1 MRREPEGIEHESTPK
16 SSRPSSALQGGLYDH
31 SQEYDHKKSQE
42 YDPYQSAARQMQD
55 LLFGTSSGKKKHT
68 LEIGLILT
76 RSKLSWFYDYS
87 FFSSGTAKTSG
98 RKGSGD
104 DPIANLR
111 PSTNS
116 AFQKYIPSANI
127 PTTADIMSK
136 LSSSNSSS
144 GSRRTS
150 WERET
155 GNNKVNRTSES
166 NGGSGSNWSAS
177 SGNKPGYGESH
188 GRMAS
193 KVSKFCH
200 SCGNSFPEVDVRFC
214 CECGVKRLGL

>member
-1 MRREPEGIEHESTPK
+1 MSGWIQATIQQK
-16 SSRPSSALQGGLYDH
+16 SIN
-31 SQEYDHKKSQE
+31 
-42 YDPYQSAARQMQD
+42 M
-55 LLFGTSSGKKKHT
+55 TS
-68 LEIGLILT
+68 
-76 RSKLSWFYDYS
+76 SKLSWFYTYS
-87 FFSSGTAKTSG
+87 FFFSGTSKSSG

-104 DPIANLR
+104 DPSANLR

-116 AFQKYIPSANI
+116 AFQKYIPAANI

-155 GNNKVNRTSES
+155 GNNKVNRTGES
-166 NGGSGSNWSAS
+166 NGGSGSNWSGS

-193 KVSKFCH
+193 KVAKFCH
-200 SCGNSFPEVDVRFC
+200 VCGNSFPVVDIRFC

>member
-1 MRREPEGIEHESTPK
+1 MSGWIQAT
-16 SSRPSSALQGGLYDH
+16 
-31 SQEYDHKKSQE
+31 
-42 YDPYQSAARQMQD
+42 MQQNTIIIM
-55 LLFGTSSGKKKHT
+55 TS
-68 LEIGLILT
+68 
-76 RSKLSWFYDYS
+76 SKLSWFYDYS
-87 FFSSGTAKTSG
+87 FSSSGTAKSSG

-104 DPIANLR
+104 DPSANLR

-116 AFQKYIPSANI
+116 AFQKYIPAANI

-155 GNNKVNRTSES
+155 GNNKINSGT
-166 NGGSGSNWSAS
+166 NAGGGSNWSS
-177 SGNKPGYGESH
+177 SNKSGWGESH

-193 KVSKFCH
+193 KVAKFCH
-200 SCGNSFPEVDVRFC
+200 VCGNSFPVVDIRFC

>member
-1 MRREPEGIEHESTPK
+1 MAWGGNQRVSSTRLPQNLPGLPVPYKGVFMITVKSMILISQQPDKCKTSCLEH
-16 SSRPSSALQGGLYDH
+16 LQVKNPFRNRIYLD
-31 SQEYDHKKSQE
+31 QFK
-42 YDPYQSAARQMQD
+42 P
-55 LLFGTSSGKKKHT
+55 F
-68 LEIGLILT
+68 
-76 RSKLSWFYDYS
+76 WFYNYS
-87 FFSSGTAKTSG
+87 FFFSGTAKSSG

-104 DPIANLR
+104 DPNANLR

-116 AFQKYIPSANI
+116 AFQKYIPAANI

-166 NGGSGSNWSAS
+166 NGGSGSNWSGS

-193 KVSKFCH
+193 KVAKFCH
-200 SCGNSFPEVDVRFC
+200 VCGNSFPVVDIRFC

>member
-1 MRREPEGIEHESTPK
+1 MITVKNMITRNPK
-16 SSRPSSALQGGLYDH
+16 SMILISQQPDKCKTSCLEHLQVH
-31 SQEYDHKKSQE
+31 
-42 YDPYQSAARQMQD
+42 
-55 LLFGTSSGKKKHT
+55 KKKHFRNRIY
-68 LEIGLILT
+68 LEQ
-76 RSKLSWFYDYS
+76 SKLSWFYNYS
-87 FFSSGTAKTSG
+87 FFFSGTGKSSG

-104 DPIANLR
+104 DPNANLR

-116 AFQKYIPSANI
+116 AFQKYIPAANI

-166 NGGSGSNWSAS
+166 NSGSGSNWSAS

-193 KVSKFCH
+193 KVAKFCH
-200 SCGNSFPEVDVRFC
+200 VCGNSFPVVDIRFC